1 MNRFVDE
8 IAWIKCNKSRRLA
21 KSHGFYLQHSK
32 ETCFVAKKGNP
43 MHLTN
48 FGKEL
53 DILFSE
59 RLGQSQKPIDIYEV
73 TERLVPN
80 GIYLNRM
87 YDQ

>member
-1 MNRFVDE
+1 
-8 IAWIKCNKSRRLA
+8 
-21 KSHGFYLQHSK
+21 
-32 ETCFVAKKGNP
+32 

-73 TERLVPN
+73 IERLVPN

-87 YDQ
+87 YDK

>member
-1 MNRFVDE
+1 
-8 IAWIKCNKSRRLA
+8 
-21 KSHGFYLQHSK
+21 
-32 ETCFVAKKGNP
+32 

-73 TERLVPN
+73 IERLVPN

-87 YDQ
+87 YREHAIARAYR